1 MLGKPLEKIPL
12 KIRAY
17 AKINLSLDILGLR
30 PDGYHELRS
39 LMQSV
44 SLADELCLQTADHL
58 SLRVDR
64 SGLPVGEDNIILKC
78 LRRLQQAAETTAG
91 AKITLHKRIP
101 IAAGLAGG
109 SADGAAALV
118 AAARLWKLD
127 ISQDKLSRIGAEVG
141 SDIPFCLNGGA
152 ALVSGRGEVLE
163 PLPPLDFYLLLL
175 KPPVSVS
182 TAWAYSAYD
191 ASGAATAGG
200 TRRLLQYWSAG
211 DLEGVAR
218 NLSNDLAPAVIA
230 GYPEITAAIEVL
242 LRAGALGAAMSGSGP
257 TVFGIMANSEAARRG
272 YEMLRKNYEVYPCR
286 TVHQGVKLL
295 KER

>member
-1 MLGKPLEKIPL
+1 MDVLTIK
-12 KIRAY
+12 AY

-44 SLADELCLQTADHL
+44 SLADELCLKPADDLTL
-58 SLRVDR
+58 SVSRQDL
-64 SGLPVGEDNIILKC
+64 SSGEDNIIIKC
-78 LRRLQQAAETTAG
+78 LRRLQQAAGTGAG
-91 AKITLHKRIP
+91 AEITLHKQIP
-101 IAAGLAGG
+101 MAAGLAGG

-127 ISQDKLSRIGAEVG
+127 IEPDGLSRIGAEIG

-152 ALVSGRGEVLE
+152 ALVSGRGEMLE
-163 PLPPLDFYLLLL
+163 PLSPLDFFLLLL
-175 KPPVSVS
+175 KPPISVS
-182 TAWAYSAYD
+182 TAWAYRAYD
-191 ASGAATAGG
+191 DSGTATAGG
-200 TRRLLQYWSAG
+200 TQRLLQYWSAG

-218 NLSNDLAPAVIA
+218 SLSNDLAPAVMA
-230 GYPEITAAIEVL
+230 GHPEIEAGRQAL

-257 TVFGIMANSEAARRG
+257 TLFGIMANKEAARQG
-272 YEMLRKNYEVYPCR
+272 YEALCRGHEVYLCR

-295 KER
+295 EE

>member
-1 MLGKPLEKIPL
+1 MKI
-12 KIRAY
+12 KAY

-44 SLADELCLQTADHL
+44 SLADELCLQAADRL
-58 SLRVDR
+58 SLNVDR
-64 SGLPVGEDNIILKC
+64 SDLPAGENNIVLKC
-78 LRRLQQAAETTAG
+78 LRRLQQATGTTAG
-91 AKITLHKRIP
+91 AKIMLQKRIP

-127 ISQDKLSRIGAEVG
+127 ISSGRLSRIGAEVG

-152 ALVSGRGEVLE
+152 ALASGRGETLE

-218 NLSNDLAPAVIA
+218 NLSNDLAPAVIS
-230 GYPEITAAIEVL
+230 GYPKIAAAVETL
-242 LRAGALGAAMSGSGP
+242 LRAGALGASMSGSGP

-286 TVHQGVKLL
+286 TVHHGVKLL